1 MPPSTPTASR
11 RLQFFLGTLI
21 GISLVVYVEISFAPR
36 SIDLTTS
43 FRHIPTWVH
52 GPPPPWSRTDKF
64 IPDPHVGLDAGQ
76 IARQDAVKRAM
87 QHAWSGYESRAFG
100 ADEVAPV
107 SGQRRHNVWGGIGVT
122 LVDSLDTL
130 YIMGMR
136 DEFHRARNWV
146 ANHMNFTHLGADGTK
161 ISVFEI
167 VIRQLGGLLSAYD
180 LSRDAMFKQRAVELA
195 DRLLPAFKH
204 GVFYT
209 HFNVFTNETYLP
221 LHMGLLADFGTL
233 QLEMRY
239 LSDITDNA
247 LYREMGDAFYTAVRR
262 EGSFENT
269 GLFPV
274 EYEPETGHFATEDTI
289 ITIGARGDSF
299 YEYLLKVWLYS
310 GKRTDDLFLRQLYD
324 DAVAGMET
332 HLLVYSTIDDVYYLK
347 ELQLPEMYSKPRQD
361 HLLCFVPGM
370 LALGTVGESNATK
383 VTKHLAL
390 AKKLMHTCVS
400 YYTRQPTGLA
410 PDLVGFPGFDVLN
423 SVYILRPETVE
434 SLMYMYR
441 ITNDPIYREWGWTI
455 FEAIE
460 KHAKTTFGYGAVWNV
475 HNLTDAFIEDKM
487 ESFFLAETLKYHYLL
502 QSAPSFV
509 PLDQYVFN
517 TEAHPLRMN
526 RQD

>member
-1 MPPSTPTASR
+1 
-11 RLQFFLGTLI
+11 
-21 GISLVVYVEISFAPR
+21 
-36 SIDLTTS
+36 
-43 FRHIPTWVH
+43 
-52 GPPPPWSRTDKF
+52 
-64 IPDPHVGLDAGQ
+64 Q

-87 QHAWSGYESRAFG
+87 QHAWSGYESLAFG

-107 SGQRRHNVWGGIGVT
+107 SGERRHNVWGGIGVT

-130 YIMGMR
+130 YIMGMH

-146 ANHMNFTHLGADGTK
+146 AYHMNFTQLGADGTK

-221 LHMGLLADFGTL
+221 SHMRTK
-233 QLEMRY
+233 RHV
-239 LSDITDNA
+239 
-247 LYREMGDAFYTAVRR
+247 GDAFYTAVRR

-347 ELQLPEMYSKPRQD
+347 ELQLPEMYVR
-361 HLLCFVPGM
+361 M

-410 PDLVGFPGFDVLN
+410 PDVVGFPGFDVLN

-441 ITNDPIYREWGWTI
+441 ITHDPIYREWGWAI

-526 RQD
+526 RSPATTN

>member
-1 MPPSTPTASR
+1 
-11 RLQFFLGTLI
+11 
-21 GISLVVYVEISFAPR
+21 
-36 SIDLTTS
+36 
-43 FRHIPTWVH
+43 
-52 GPPPPWSRTDKF
+52 
-64 IPDPHVGLDAGQ
+64 
-76 IARQDAVKRAM
+76 
-87 QHAWSGYESRAFG
+87 
-100 ADEVAPV
+100 
-107 SGQRRHNVWGGIGVT
+107 
-122 LVDSLDTL
+122 
-130 YIMGMR
+130 